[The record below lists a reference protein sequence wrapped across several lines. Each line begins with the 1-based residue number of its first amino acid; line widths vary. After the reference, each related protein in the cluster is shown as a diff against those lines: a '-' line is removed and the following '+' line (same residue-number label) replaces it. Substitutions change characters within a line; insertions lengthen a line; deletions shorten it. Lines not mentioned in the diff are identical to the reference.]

1 MMTSFEVIID
11 DTLYN
16 LTQQGSDK
24 KEILSSINDFQD
36 GTWWYEKFND
46 YIFDNI
52 ALTALSVS
60 ERNKLPYFAHSQI
73 KKACRN
79 LRLTNSKND
88 KGRGSEIAEILLYAF
103 MNEHFKALP
112 VVPKIFNKQNN
123 NMYAFGADGVHI
135 VLEENNFSI
144 WYGEAKFYEKIDST
158 QLNIIANSVHNSLQT
173 AKIRKENSIITDLN
187 ELENIL
193 GTDSRK
199 DMILS
204 LLDDKTSVDKLKPH
218 LHIPIMILYEC
229 ELTARQKE
237 LTEKYKQELK
247 NIQIENAKS
256 YFTTQDDLCKNDIF
270 RYSDIT
276 FHLIY
281 FPVPNKNNVVDIFTS
296 HAEFYR
302 KIVV

>member
-1 MMTSFEVIID
+1 MTSFEVIID

-24 KEILSSINDFQD
+24 NKILSPINDFQD
-36 GTWWYEKFND
+36 GDWWYEKFND

-52 ALTALSVS
+52 VLTALSAS
-60 ERNKLPYFAHSQI
+60 ERNKIPNASHSQL

-79 LRLTNSKND
+79 LRLPTSQKD

-112 VVPKIFNKQNN
+112 VVPKVFNKQNP
-123 NMYAFGADGVHI
+123 NMYAFGADGIHI
-135 VLEENNFSI
+135 VLDEDDFSI
-144 WYGEAKFYEKIDST
+144 WYGEAKFYEKIDAA

-173 AKIRKENSIITDLN
+173 AKIRKENSIVTDLN
-187 ELENIL
+187 ELENML

-204 LLDDKTSVDKLKPH
+204 LLDDKASVDKLKPH

-229 ELTARQKE
+229 ELTANQKE
-237 LTEKYKQELK
+237 LTEEYKQKLK
-247 NIQIENAKS
+247 NIQIENATS
-256 YFTTQDDLCKNDIF
+256 YFSIQNEICKDIF
-270 RYSDIT
+270 RYTDIT

-281 FPVPNKNNVVDIFTS
+281 FPVPDKNKVVDIFVS

-302 KIVV
+302 KTVV